1 MTIKTK
7 AAVKKESKIEL
18 NNKIHN
24 ELITALGGYKKQ
36 LGEKKLEKKIKK
48 LTKLFVKGLKK
59 VIINES
65 VKPETVKKIIPK
77 KKLVN
82 S

>member
-48 LTKLFVKGLKK
+48 LTKLFVKGFKK